1 VQRIQDALDEDRF
14 SLYAQEI
21 VELKEHD
28 ASGLHVEILVR
39 LRDESGRIVPPT
51 SFLPAA
57 ERFGLIKQIDR
68 WVVRNAFCSL
78 KERAATPHAEPIACC
93 AINLSGPTIGDEAFL
108 SFLEAAFAEFGIPP
122 ESICFEVT
130 ETSAILDLNAARR
143 FVQALQAFG
152 CTFAL
157 DDFGSGMSSFN
168 YLKEL
173 PIDFVKIDG
182 SFVKEMLRDSADRA
196 MVEMISHVGHVM
208 GKRIIAECVETKAI
222 AEALREIGVDYGQGY
237 GIAKPK
243 PFDASFK
250 GAAEWQP
257 ALPTRLRKLTA

>member
-1 VQRIQDALDEDRF
+1 M
-14 SLYAQEI
+14 
-21 VELKEHD
+21 
-28 ASGLHVEILVR
+28 
-39 LRDESGRIVPPT
+39 PPT

-68 WVVRNAFCSL
+68 WVVRNTFRCLGEA
-78 KERAATPHAEPIACC
+78 RGDARAEPIACC

-108 SFLEAAFAEFGIPP
+108 SFLEAAFAEFRIPP

-182 SFVKEMLRDSADRA
+182 SFVKGMLRDSADRA

-208 GKRIIAECVETKAI
+208 GKRIIAEFVETKAI

>member
-1 VQRIQDALDEDRF
+1 
-14 SLYAQEI
+14 
-21 VELKEHD
+21 
-28 ASGLHVEILVR
+28 
-39 LRDESGRIVPPT
+39 
-51 SFLPAA
+51 
-57 ERFGLIKQIDR
+57 
-68 WVVRNAFCSL
+68 
-78 KERAATPHAEPIACC
+78 
-93 AINLSGPTIGDEAFL
+93 
-108 SFLEAAFAEFGIPP
+108 
-122 ESICFEVT
+122 
-130 ETSAILDLNAARR
+130 
-143 FVQALQAFG
+143 VQALQAFG

-182 SFVKEMLRDSADRA
+182 SFVKGMLRDSADRA
-196 MVEMISHVGHVM
+196 MVEMITHVGHVM
-208 GKRIIAECVETKAI
+208 GKRIIAEFVETKAI
-222 AEALREIGVDYGQGY
+222 AEALREIGVDYGQGC